1 MSKNASGTSDLEPEE
16 PVPVLQ
22 LDEKTL
28 KSLDYLSQDF
38 EDRFSMKPSFFVKV
52 PGRVNLIGEHIDY
65 CGYAVCPM
73 AIEQHI
79 IIAVAPT
86 HNDEFSAANT
96 DPNYEGFTYTF
107 KELNVSVKE
116 GLPIKWDRYFRSG
129 VKGALQSIPRTCTP
143 KGFVALVDGDIL
155 PNAGLS
161 SSSAL
166 VSAVLLSTMHVNKQP
181 LPKYDLAVSSSVAEM
196 FVGTLGGGMD
206 QAIAF
211 LGKQGSALLIEF
223 NPLRGSQVTLPET
236 AVFVIAHSQ
245 TCHNKASTNDYNLRV
260 VECRLAALMIAN
272 KRNMPLEQVKRLS
285 DVQDFLKESLE
296 EMASIVTADLHE
308 EPYTM
313 DEMSKNLG
321 ITKTQLI
328 GRTLGLRYCSDDSQT
343 FKLRQRALHVFQ
355 EAARV
360 VEFQRVNED
369 TTMTEEEKL
378 RRLGDLMYKSHESL
392 QKLYECSHP
401 SVDALVEKAMSC
413 GALGAK
419 LTGAGWGGCIVAIT
433 TKDKVSE
440 FVDKLKTEISRC
452 EIKLTFQLKDLVF
465 PTEPSQGAVIYAC

>member
-16 PVPVLQ
+16 RVPILQ

-28 KSLDYLSQDF
+28 KSLNYLLEDF
-38 EDRFSMKPSFFVKV
+38 KDRFSIKPSFFVKV

-86 HNDEFSAANT
+86 EDDKVFVANT
-96 DPNYEGFTYTF
+96 NPNYEGFCYSFEQLTHT
-107 KELNVSVKE
+107 VRE
-116 GLPIKWDRYFRSG
+116 GAPIQWSNYFMSG
-129 VKGALQSIPRTCTP
+129 VQGALEKLPRACTP
-143 KGFVALVDGDIL
+143 KGFIALVDGDIP

-166 VSAVLLSTMHVNKQP
+166 VSAALLLTMHVNKQP
-181 LPKYDLAVSSSVAEM
+181 LPKCRLAVHSANAERY
-196 FVGTLGGGMD
+196 VGTMGGGMD

-211 LGKQGSALLIEF
+211 LGEQGSALLIEF
-223 NPLRGSQVTLPET
+223 NPLRSSDITLPET

-245 TCHNKASTNDYNLRV
+245 TCHNKASTRDYNLRV
-260 VECRLAALMIAN
+260 MECQLAALMIAN

-285 DVQDFLKESLE
+285 SVQDFLGASLE
-296 EMASIVTADLHE
+296 EMVSIVAADFHE

-313 DEMSKNLG
+313 DEICKNLG
-321 ITKTQLI
+321 VTED
-328 GRTLGLRYCSDDSQT
+328 RLRSLSLRDFNDSQT

-360 VEFQRVNED
+360 IEFQRVCED
-369 TTMTEEEKL
+369 STMTEEEKL
-378 RRLGDLMYKSHESL
+378 RRLGDLMCKSHESL

-413 GALGAK
+413 GALGAR

-440 FVDKLKTEISRC
+440 FVDKLKTEMMRC
-452 EIKLTFQLKDLVF
+452 GVKQRFQVEDLVF
-465 PTEPSQGAVIYAC
+465 PTEPSQGAVIYTS